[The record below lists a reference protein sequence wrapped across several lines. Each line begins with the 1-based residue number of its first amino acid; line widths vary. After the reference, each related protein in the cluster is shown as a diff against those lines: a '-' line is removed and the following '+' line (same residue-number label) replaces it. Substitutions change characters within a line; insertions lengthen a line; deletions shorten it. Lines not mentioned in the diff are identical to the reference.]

1 MLFELLVSLSMNQ
14 KPEASEKL
22 SVCKLAPS
30 RLEKNICSYKYK
42 IRTNSETCQDFY
54 NQGLG
59 YLYSY
64 VWMEAARSFETA
76 LKYDPDCL
84 MAHVGL
90 AKALDRWGKRKEG
103 VEVLKKAQRLEQTA
117 DPREKFFLQA
127 AFLEYGVGDKLPTA
141 GEART
146 KATVDLID
154 QAISQYEDD
163 QELWFTRAQI
173 ACNYRTFGGNA
184 NSAPFYKALIRLNP
198 NHPGANHELVH
209 FHEGQQRPALGWPY
223 AEGYLNSSSGIPHAQ
238 HMQAHL
244 ATRLGKWQKTS
255 DRSTKALE
263 LELDYHKAMSVK
275 PAEDHQFAHHVQ
287 TLLLSL
293 THDGRFQQAQKLDN
307 TRPDKNK
314 PSVAWFRLQLARHD
328 WTAAETEARRFLK
341 TDKATAYYLLTLL
354 ELQKDNA
361 AGALPF
367 LESMQQLWASS
378 KKDKQLEY
386 RIWEIQGRWLCQQG
400 SLDAGLKLLRKA
412 VERSKNDYSHHSW
425 GNGSY
430 FMEIWGLEALRG
442 QKYDEAEEAFLEALA
457 HDPGSTRAAL
467 GMKLLC
473 EQNGRTA
480 EAGDYFKLA
489 KKSWAKAD
497 EGILEKEL
505 ESIRIYTLK
514 STPSQ

>member
-1 MLFELLVSLSMNQ
+1 
-14 KPEASEKL
+14 
-22 SVCKLAPS
+22 
-30 RLEKNICSYKYK
+30 
-42 IRTNSETCQDFY
+42 
-54 NQGLG
+54 
-59 YLYSY
+59 
-64 VWMEAARSFETA
+64 
-76 LKYDPDCL
+76 
-84 MAHVGL
+84 
-90 AKALDRWGKRKEG
+90 
-103 VEVLKKAQRLEQTA
+103 
-117 DPREKFFLQA
+117 
-127 AFLEYGVGDKLPTA
+127 
-141 GEART
+141 
-146 KATVDLID
+146 
-154 QAISQYEDD
+154 
-163 QELWFTRAQI
+163 
-173 ACNYRTFGGNA
+173 
-184 NSAPFYKALIRLNP
+184 
-198 NHPGANHELVH
+198 
-209 FHEGQQRPALGWPY
+209 
-223 AEGYLNSSSGIPHAQ
+223 
-238 HMQAHL
+238 MQAHL

-255 DRSTKALE
+255 DRSSKALE

-314 PSVAWFRLQLARHD
+314 PSIAWFRLQLARHD
-328 WTAAETEARRFLK
+328 WNAAETEARRFLK
-341 TDKATAYYLLTLL
+341 TDKATAYYLLTVL
-354 ELQKDNA
+354 ELQKDNT

-400 SLDAGLKLLRKA
+400 SLEAGLKLLRKA

-497 EGILEKEL
+497 DGVLEKEL